1 MKCKK
6 GRNYKKKDEKRSTA
20 KSASIKKNSKEE
32 KMQDQL
38 VSEKKK
44 VKKNLTKYIK
54 NRTNFN
60 QVKSFKNYKIQFQ
73 LVKGFKKKFEQF

>member
-1 MKCKK
+1 
-6 GRNYKKKDEKRSTA
+6 
-20 KSASIKKNSKEE
+20 
-32 KMQDQL
+32 MQDQL

-54 NRTNFN
+54 HRTNFN